1 MSNRSGWLHRPGRV
15 FFAPGKSNSEY
26 AEKLRALAL
35 RLPFAVASIR
45 RSPPRRKRAIIPSM
59 ATTQTDQTVTATA
72 PDLQTIREA
81 HERIRAQIH
90 RTPVFTSESL
100 DAMTG
105 ANLFFKCENL
115 QKTGSFKFRGAT
127 NAVFSL
133 TGEEA
138 KRGIVTVSSG
148 NHGAAISL
156 AARRRGI
163 PAWIVMPGAA
173 PRAKRQAVEA
183 YGGRVTECEYD
194 MASRDAACKALQEKT
209 GAILIHPY
217 NNARVIAGQGTA
229 ALELLEDV
237 PDLDIVISPVSGG
250 GLLSGTAIAS
260 KSLRPQIRVIGAE
273 PKNAD
278 DACRSLASGKIEP
291 AARTQTIA
299 DGLRA
304 VLCPLTF
311 SILRQHVDEIAL
323 VTEEEILAAMR
334 LVWERLKLIVEPSGA
349 VSAGIV
355 LHNKI
360 SARGKR
366 IGIILSGGNLDLDQ
380 IPFVHPAS

>member
-1 MSNRSGWLHRPGRV
+1 MTT
-15 FFAPGKSNSEY
+15 AQTEQTK
-26 AEKLRALAL
+26 
-35 RLPFAVASIR
+35 
-45 RSPPRRKRAIIPSM
+45 
-59 ATTQTDQTVTATA
+59 TTQESA
-72 PDLQTIREA
+72 PDLNTIRAA
-81 HERIRAQIH
+81 HQRIRPQIH
-90 RTPVFTSESL
+90 RTPIFTSESL
-100 DAMTG
+100 NETTG
-105 ANLFFKCENL
+105 AELFFKCENL

-133 TGEEA
+133 TDEEA
-138 KRGIVTVSSG
+138 KRGVVTVSSG

-163 PAWIVMPGAA
+163 PAWIVMPRNA
-173 PRAKRQAVEA
+173 PRAKRQAVES

-194 MASRDAACKALQEKT
+194 MASRDAVCKAVQEKT

-237 PDLDIVISPVSGG
+237 PNLDIVISPVSGG

-260 KSLRPQIRVIGAE
+260 KSLRPSIRVVGAE

-278 DACRSLASGKIEP
+278 DAQRSLASGKIEP
-291 AARTQTIA
+291 ASKTKTIA

-323 VTEEEILAAMR
+323 VTEEEILATMR
-334 LVWERLKLIVEPSGA
+334 LLWERLKLIVEPSGA

-360 SARGKR
+360 SARDKR
-366 IGIILSGGNLDLDQ
+366 VGIILSGGNLDLDQ
-380 IPFVHPAS
+380 IPFTRR